1 MPIILNGSGGITYPD
16 STLATTAY
24 SSRFRNRI
32 INGSSLISQR
42 GSINISAGGGVTYT
56 AVDRFALNDYW
67 GSGQI
72 NTVQSSSA
80 PTGFTNSL
88 GLTVATAVPFSG
100 STGYYCDIVQCI
112 EGYNIA
118 DLYGSTVTLSFWV
131 KSSITGTYSIT
142 FGNAMYLGSA
152 NRFYVANYTIN
163 AANTWEQKTIS
174 VSLSSGTSSGTWN
187 TTNGI
192 GLAVFWNLGAE
203 SNRKGDGALNTWQ
216 TLPYS
221 GGYPLQSATQTNWAS
236 TLGATFNLT
245 GVQLE
250 VGSVASAFE
259 YVDYS
264 TQLTMCQ
271 RYYQKSLPVNTA
283 PSAASGNYGATI
295 SAISNSTN
303 YIWANHLYRVPM
315 RTAPTLT
322 FYTAN
327 GGASGYVRT
336 TASGSNVAVTA
347 IDWFSESGIG
357 GFTAPG
363 ASTGTLYDWIYTASA
378 EL

>member
-259 YVDYS
+259 YVDYT
-264 TQLTMCQ
+264 TQLAQCQ
-271 RYYQKSLPVNTA
+271 RYYETGYYRWRGYDNGFTFVGTNFFAVNKRTTPTITNGGA
-283 PSAASGNYGATI
+283 GAASIFTGSFMVTGSGGNFDTG
-295 SAISNSTN
+295 NV
-303 YIWANHLYRVPM
+303 L
-315 RTAPTLT
+315 
-322 FYTAN
+322 YTAN
-327 GGASGYVRT
+327 
-336 TASGSNVAVTA
+336 
-347 IDWFSESGIG
+347 
-357 GFTAPG
+357 
-363 ASTGTLYDWIYTASA
+363 A